1 MIDTVIIPA
10 AGLGTRLFT
19 VTKESPKEMVPLFS
33 MTTNGKILVKPL
45 LEIIFENLFDS
56 GFRNFCIIVGRGKET
71 IENHLSPHYDFIDL
85 LKKKGEYEYANILLG
100 IYKKI
105 EKSSIVWIRQHIQK
119 GIGPATLLAEKIL
132 GDKPFLFHA
141 GDLYIPQTNYLKQ
154 MLNIHRKMKPSAT
167 IGIKEVD
174 DPRQYGVATLK
185 KIPNNIY
192 QVIRVVEKPKKPLT
206 NFALTGVNVFE
217 SAIFDAI
224 KNTKSGVKGEI
235 QLTDSIQTL
244 INMNHDVIAS
254 KMKVHDVCIDIG
266 TPRNYFAALS
276 YSFNSHK

>member
-1 MIDTVIIPA
+1 M
-10 AGLGTRLFT
+10 
-19 VTKESPKEMVPLFS
+19 
-33 MTTNGKILVKPL
+33 
-45 LEIIFENLFDS
+45 
-56 GFRNFCIIVGRGKET
+56 
-71 IENHLSPHYDFIDL
+71 
-85 LKKKGEYEYANILLG
+85 
-100 IYKKI
+100 
-105 EKSSIVWIRQHIQK
+105 
-119 GIGPATLLAEKIL
+119 LAEKIV

-141 GDLYIPQTNYLKQ
+141 GDLYIPKTDYLKQ

-167 IGIKEVD
+167 IGIKEVN

-185 KIPNNIY
+185 KAPNNIY
-192 QVIRVVEKPKKPLT
+192 QVVRVVEKPKKPLT

-224 KNTKSGVKGEI
+224 KNTKKGVKGEI

-254 KMKVHDVCIDIG
+254 KMKVRDVCIDIG